1 LKFNGQKTI
10 HAKTNI
16 HPIGNI
22 CKSVEFH
29 KKKFASVENI
39 KLQQYKYEKN
49 KQ

>member
-1 LKFNGQKTI
+1 MVVDLTLGGGGV
-10 HAKTNI
+10 KTNI
-16 HPIGNI
+16 
-22 CKSVEFH
+22 K